1 MMADTFFTG
10 ITKRRWTGYLLIWG
24 IILALFAFL
33 YINARRAVLN
43 EIRHQALGV
52 AIAVAAGLDPAD
64 LAAVQN
70 PGDEA
75 TDAYRRVQGLL
86 GRVAAANPDVRYL
99 YTMRRSQRD
108 DAPETEY
115 EFIVDGPER
124 DANQDGKI
132 DRDEASEPVGRPY
145 DASLLPEL
153 MRAWYAPTADR
164 GISPD
169 PPYPDLMSGY
179 APVKNALGQTVG
191 LVGADIT
198 AATVRTKL
206 VVLQIVI
213 AAVWFVLSLL
223 ILLVVQLYY
232 RQHEALETN
241 TQLGQELALRN
252 EMLHAANAQLARHNE
267 QFRRE
272 LKLAQSV
279 QLGFLP
285 KTFPRQD
292 KIIFDKY
299 YLTCE
304 MLGGDLF
311 DVFTIDDDHVGMYMA
326 DVAGHGASA
335 ALISGLLKMAVASV
349 RDRHATATSQ
359 LHANLTQ
366 PDRVLAVLND
376 MLKREIPDYEFI
388 TMIYAVL
395 DIPGYQLAIA
405 SAGHPPPLVYNPLA
419 RAVGRLHVSAGP
431 ALGLE
436 EGQAYTVLE
445 RTVAV
450 GDKMVFYTDGITEAM
465 NEAQEEFGEARLIE
479 VIRSH
484 GGRPPSEMIA
494 AVRQALEDYRGT
506 QEVSDDYSILVAE
519 IR

>member
-1 MMADTFFTG
+1 MASGTFFTG
-10 ITKRRWTGYLLIWG
+10 ITKRRWTGYVLISSV
-24 IILALFAFL
+24 ILALFAFL
-33 YINARRAVLN
+33 YASARRAVLN

-52 AIAVAAGLDPAD
+52 AIAVAAAIDPAD
-64 LAAVQN
+64 LAAVQE

-75 TDAYRRVQGLL
+75 TDAFRRVQDLL
-86 GRVAAANPDVRYL
+86 GRVASANPDVRYL

-108 DAPETEY
+108 GAPDTEY

-124 DANQDGKI
+124 DANDDGTI
-132 DRDEASEPVGRPY
+132 DRQEASEPVGRPY
-145 DASLLPEL
+145 DGAHLPEL
-153 MRAWYAPTADR
+153 MRAWYGPAADR
-164 GISPD
+164 DVSPD
-169 PPYPDLMSGY
+169 PPYPDLLSGY
-179 APVKNALGQTVG
+179 SPVKNALGQTVG

-206 VVLQIVI
+206 VVLQIVV

-232 RQHEALETN
+232 RQHEALEAN

-252 EMLHAANAQLARHNE
+252 EMLHAANSQLARHNE

-311 DVFTIDDDHVGMYMA
+311 DVFTIDDEHVGMYIA

-349 RDRHATATSQ
+349 RDRRGTATSQ

-366 PDRVLAVLND
+366 PGRVLSVLND
-376 MLKREIPDYEFI
+376 MLKREIPDFEFI

-395 DIPGYQLAIA
+395 DIPAYKLAIA

-419 RAVGRLHVSAGP
+419 RAVGRLHLSAGP
-431 ALGLE
+431 ALGIE
-436 EGQAYTVLE
+436 EGQAYDVLE
-445 RTVAV
+445 RSVAV
-450 GDKMVFYTDGITEAM
+450 GDKVVFYTDGITEAM
-465 NEAQEEFGEARLIE
+465 NEAQEEFGEERLIE
-479 VIRSH
+479 IVRSH
-484 GGRPPSEMIA
+484 GGRPPSEIIGA
-494 AVRQALEDYRGT
+494 IRQALEDYRGT
-506 QEVSDDYSILVAE
+506 REVSDDYSILVAE